1 MEIRRGVLFVWATRT
16 FTSTQVWIRFDNNLL
31 ACTSDITCRC
41 LVYRHYII
49 HKHNHIRSRN
59 WLPVMRTWVVC
70 GIRVASLL
78 RFCFVCRRSV
88 SCVHHCLWI
97 VHSSSPHQLSL
108 NVYFILVVESP
119 ICLFISSWWRKYSCM
134 MLRCW
139 KICHEGFFPIGNKHE
154 QKQINLKNILF

>member
-1 MEIRRGVLFVWATRT
+1 METRRGALFVWATRT

-59 WLPVMRTWVVC
+59 WLPCNENLSFLWDPC
-70 GIRVASLL
+70 CFFVAVL
-78 RFCFVCRRSV
+78 F
-88 SCVHHCLWI
+88 CLWSFC
-97 VHSSSPHQLSL
+97 VLCPSLSL
-108 NVYFILVVESP
+108 DCPFFTTPSVFSNVYFILVVESP
-119 ICLFISSWWRKYSCM
+119 ICLFMSSWWRKYSCM

-154 QKQINLKNILF
+154 